1 MSINQRTFE
10 AFLGGNRNKRD
21 VAAALTAGGLS
32 IEYVKETSNPRVWGY
47 FAKLSDQL
55 QAALG
60 ETREVLVLVAE
71 YDLLQASE
79 VDNATDI
86 IKAHGVRLSRSVSI
100 IITDDRRTGY
110 KVKEIS
116 DDSGTLF
123 VGFSLD
129 RIRKCKPHGDQ
140 DFRALLQA
148 QAYARDLYDLPGA
161 VTKTQDFFGRR
172 RLLERLRQEITSG
185 GGHQGIFG
193 LRKIG
198 KTSLVNRL
206 AQLVR
211 EDGRCFVAQID
222 LQRAAAIRPDSDYVL
237 WSIGQAIYDSHRHVR
252 DVRGFRLF
260 GQYGLFSDIDDAS
273 SVYELFDHDLRLL
286 LSSRRRR
293 VAIFLDEIE
302 RILPPEATD
311 SAQKSFVQIWRIL
324 RGLDQQYPGRLSFTI
339 SGTNP
344 KCVEDA
350 KVGPEDNP
358 IYNYFTREY
367 LKPLGVEEA
376 YDLLT
381 TIGGRVGLA
390 WETPALSASYAQT
403 GGHPALLR
411 ALGSAA
417 HNKNPNRHQIIKIL
431 ERDIRSLSQDLLIES
446 SPLLA
451 QLVSTLKDEYK
462 DEYFLLTLLAEG
474 KVQEFAEWA
483 RLAPADVAHLVG
495 YGICRDP
502 HTAPSLCISLL
513 QTYLQRQLA
522 ESGRPST
529 ALPYGHLLKSGD
541 KVGDY
546 TVAHAVGAP
555 GGFATVYKARDD
567 GGKVVALKVVRNGK
581 LSSVQRE
588 LDILQSLNHPNIVR
602 ILDAGDIPSGD
613 PYLVM
618 EYIEGPTLRNFCEAS
633 TRPDEHMLLKWAVAL
648 LEALERMHPRPAA
661 VDELRKRHDE
671 LDGDVAQ
678 AIFEA
683 QHGVVHRDIKPDN
696 VMLSKSKGPVLI
708 DFNISVR
715 AGSPVKTMS
724 ATVHYLPPGF
734 VLGNWTHEVDLY
746 QLGVTLLQLA
756 AGAEIGRAT
765 LTDLRLTAAN
775 NLSARGLKLIDR
787 LLSFQQPDGYR
798 VTSEALRD
806 ARTALGA
813 VARTT

>member
-1 MSINQRTFE
+1 MSINPRTLE
-10 AFLGGNRNKRD
+10 AFFGGNRNKRD

-32 IEYVKETSNPRVWGY
+32 IEYVKETRNPRVWGY

-86 IKAHGVRLSRSVSI
+86 IKSHGVRLSRSISI
-100 IITDDRRTGY
+100 IITDDRKTGD
-110 KVKEIS
+110 KVREIS
-116 DDSGTLF
+116 DESGTLF

-129 RIRKCKPHGDQ
+129 RIRKCRPHGDQ

-222 LQRAAAIRPDSDYVL
+222 LQRAAAIRPDAAYIL
-237 WSIGQAIYDSHRHVR
+237 WSIGQAIFDSHRHVR

-260 GQYGLFSDIDDAS
+260 GQNALFSDIADPE

-286 LSSRRRR
+286 IIQRRRR

-302 RILPPEATD
+302 RILPPGAAEST
-311 SAQKSFVQIWRIL
+311 QRSFVQIWRIL
-324 RGLDQQYPGRLSFTI
+324 RGLDQQFPGRLSFTI

-344 KCVEDA
+344 KCVEDS
-350 KVGPEDNP
+350 KIGSEDNP

-367 LKPLGVEEA
+367 LKPLRIEEA

-381 TIGGRVGLA
+381 TIGGRIGLQ
-390 WETPALSASYAQT
+390 WEIPSLSASYAQT

-417 HNKNPNRHQIIKIL
+417 HNSTPNRHQTIKVL
-431 ERDIRSLSQDLLIES
+431 EQDIRSLAQDLLVERS
-446 SPLLA
+446 SLLA
-451 QLVSTLKDEYK
+451 QLVSTLKDEYR

-483 RLAPADVAHLVG
+483 RIAPADVAHLVG

-502 HTAPSLCISLL
+502 HTTPSLCISLL

-522 ESGRPST
+522 EPNRPGSAAAGRHSLSP
-529 ALPYGHLLKSGD
+529 GD

-546 TVAHAVGAP
+546 TVLHAVGAP
-555 GGFATVYKARDD
+555 GGFATVYKA
-567 GGKVVALKVVRNGK
+567 KVDNTDKFVALKIVRNGK

-602 ILDAGDIPSGD
+602 ILDAGSIPSGD

-618 EYIEGPTLRNFCEAS
+618 EYIDGPPLRNFCEAS
-633 TRPDEHMLLKWAVAL
+633 SRPSELVLLKWAVAL
-648 LEALERMHPRPAA
+648 LEALEKMHPRPAA
-661 VDELRKRHDE
+661 IYELRKRHDE
-671 LDGDVAQ
+671 LDGDVAH

-683 QHGVVHRDIKPDN
+683 QHGVVHRDIKPAN
-696 VMLSKSKGPVLI
+696 VILSKNRGPVLI

-715 AGSPVKTMS
+715 AGAPVETVS
-724 ATVHYLPPGF
+724 ATPH
-734 VLGNWTHEVDLY
+734 
-746 QLGVTLLQLA
+746 
-756 AGAEIGRAT
+756 
-765 LTDLRLTAAN
+765 
-775 NLSARGLKLIDR
+775 
-787 LLSFQQPDGYR
+787 
-798 VTSEALRD
+798 
-806 ARTALGA
+806 
-813 VARTT
+813 